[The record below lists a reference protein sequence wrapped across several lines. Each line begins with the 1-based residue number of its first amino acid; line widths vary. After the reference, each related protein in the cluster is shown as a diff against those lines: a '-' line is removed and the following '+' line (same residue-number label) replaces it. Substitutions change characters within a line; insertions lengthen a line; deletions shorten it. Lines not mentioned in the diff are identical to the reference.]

1 MWLKLRVK
9 SIHYFGVNNT
19 SDMISETP
27 PRCCVNDLRQTAL
40 TERLH
45 CRRLVFLKQYTTH
58 THTHTIARLPKLGH
72 DPVLNYHFVMQLP
85 PSLRRGDVGFLFHHH
100 LFSPCDLSGA
110 SRQRLRDLASRLDIA
125 TRPRT
130 KPTEGGKEKGKKK
143 KSQLKNGSQRKVRN
157 KTGKWDVH

>member
-58 THTHTIARLPKLGH
+58 THTHYSPSTKARPRPCFELPLCDAITSLTAEGWCWLFVSPPFIFSVRSLRSIQTKTPWPCVPFRHRYPTTHETYWGGKRKGEKKKITIEERLPAET
-72 DPVLNYHFVMQLP
+72 Q
-85 PSLRRGDVGFLFHHH
+85 
-100 LFSPCDLSGA
+100 
-110 SRQRLRDLASRLDIA
+110 
-125 TRPRT
+125 
-130 KPTEGGKEKGKKK
+130 E
-143 KSQLKNGSQRKVRN
+143 
-157 KTGKWDVH
+157 

>member
-45 CRRLVFLKQYTTH
+45 CWRLVFLKQYTTH

-85 PSLRRGDVGFLFHHH
+85 PSLRREWCWLFVSPPFI
-100 LFSPCDLSGA
+100 FSVRSLRSIQTKTPWPCVPF
-110 SRQRLRDLASRLDIA
+110 RHRY
-125 TRPRT
+125 
-130 KPTEGGKEKGKKK
+130 PTTHETYWGGKRKGEKKK
-143 KSQLKNGSQRKVRN
+143 ITIEERLPAETQE
-157 KTGKWDVH
+157 